1 MTYAADG
8 AFRAALEARLVAR
21 SRDAG
26 ADLNRLRRRVVF
38 ERMLARLEAAEPG
51 CWILKGG
58 MALEVRWHDRARST
72 RDLDLAARHPLT
84 TGVDARAA
92 LAGPLAVDADHD
104 RFRFAV
110 GDARDLQV
118 DEAGRPGWRFPVEAT
133 LAGRQFAAVR
143 VDLVIRETEISGTE
157 RLRLPGALA
166 FAGIGACEIE
176 VVDRSQHF
184 AEKLHALTRTYS
196 SRPSTRVRD
205 LVDLVLLIDDG
216 LEPDARLYDTV
227 VHVFE
232 ARTSHPV
239 PGELPDP
246 PADWSARYRELADE
260 LDVNAA
266 TLDDAMHLLRAFWRQ
281 TLSRQE

>member
-1 MTYAADG
+1 MTYATDG
-8 AFRAALEARLVAR
+8 AFRAALEARLAAR

-26 ADLNRLRRRVVF
+26 VDLNRLRRRVVF

-72 RDLDLAARHPLT
+72 RDMDLAARYPLT
-84 TGVDARAA
+84 TGAEARAA
-92 LAGPLAVDADHD
+92 LGRPLAADVDHD
-104 RFRFAV
+104 RFRFTV

-118 DEAGRPGWRFPVEAT
+118 DEAGRPGWRFPVDAM

-143 VDLVIRETEISGTE
+143 VDLVVREIEISGTE

-166 FAGIGACEIE
+166 FAGIGPYEIE

-184 AEKLHALTRTYS
+184 AEKLHALTRTYT

-205 LVDLVLLIDDG
+205 LADVVLLIDDG

-232 ARTSHPV
+232 VRTSHPV

-246 PADWSARYRELADE
+246 PPDWSVRYRELADE
-260 LDVNAA
+260 LDVSAA
-266 TLDDAMHLLRAFWRQ
+266 TLDDAMHLLRSFWRQ

>member
-1 MTYAADG
+1 MTYGTDG
-8 AFRAALEARLVAR
+8 AFRAALEARLAAR

-72 RDLDLAARHPLT
+72 RDMDLAARHPLT

-104 RFRFAV
+104 RFRFTV

-157 RLRLPGALA
+157 RLRLPGTLA
-166 FAGIGACEIE
+166 FAGIGPCEVE

-184 AEKLHALTRTYS
+184 AEKLHALTRTYT

-216 LEPDARLYDTV
+216 LQPDARLYDTV

-232 ARTSHPV
+232 VRTSHPL
-239 PGELPDP
+239 PEELPDP
-246 PADWSARYRELADE
+246 PADWSVRYRELADD
-260 LDVNAA
+260 LDVSAA
-266 TLDDAMHLLRAFWRQ
+266 TFDDAMHLLRAFWRQ

>member
-1 MTYAADG
+1 MTYATDG
-8 AFRAALEARLVAR
+8 AFRAALEARLGAR

-58 MALEVRWHDRARST
+58 MALEVRWRDRARST
-72 RDLDLAARHPLT
+72 RDMDLAARHPLT
-84 TGVDARAA
+84 TGVDARTA

-104 RFRFAV
+104 RFRFTV
-110 GDARDLQV
+110 GHARDLQV
-118 DEAGRPGWRFPVEAT
+118 DEAGRPGWRFPVEAM

-143 VDLVIRETEISGTE
+143 VDLVIRESEISGTE
-157 RLRLPGALA
+157 RLRLPGALV
-166 FAGIGACEIE
+166 FVGIGACEIE

-184 AEKLHALTRTYS
+184 AEKLHALTRTYT

-216 LEPDARLYDTV
+216 LEPDARLYDRV

-232 ARTSHPV
+232 ARASHPV
-239 PGELPDP
+239 PEELPDP
-246 PADWSARYRELADE
+246 PADWSVRYRELADD
-260 LDVNAA
+260 LDVSAA
-266 TLDDAMHLLRAFWRQ
+266 TLDDAMHFLRAFWRQ

>member
-1 MTYAADG
+1 MTYATDG
-8 AFRAALEARLVAR
+8 AFRAALEARLAAR

-26 ADLNRLRRRVVF
+26 VDLNRLRRRVVF

-72 RDLDLAARHPLT
+72 RDMDLAARYPLT
-84 TGVDARAA
+84 TGAEARSA
-92 LAGPLAVDADHD
+92 LGRPLAADVDHD
-104 RFRFAV
+104 RFRFTV
-110 GDARDLQV
+110 GDARDLQA
-118 DEAGRPGWRFPVEAT
+118 DEAGRPGWRFPVDAT

-143 VDLVIRETEISGTE
+143 VDLVVREMEISGTE

-166 FAGIGACEIE
+166 FAGIGPCEIE

-184 AEKLHALTRTYS
+184 AEKLHALTRTYT

-205 LVDLVLLIDDG
+205 LADVVLLIDDG

-232 ARTSHPV
+232 VRTSHPV

-246 PADWSARYRELADE
+246 PPDWSVRYRELADE
-260 LDVNAA
+260 LDVSAA
-266 TLDDAMHLLRAFWRQ
+266 TLDDAMHLLRSFWRQ